1 MCGWHNGCAQSGGTV
16 RDLVGRLEQY
26 FAYAGLFSLA
36 INALLLV
43 PALYMLQVFDRVLS
57 SRSEETLVMLSVG
70 ALLALAMMAALDV
83 LRARLLAACGVALD
97 RWLGPSVLQGLLEQ
111 TARLG
116 GAEHLNGLRDVA
128 TLRGFLVGAGV
139 VALFD
144 APWLP
149 LFLLLISLFHPLLG
163 AVALAGAA
171 LMLLLAVLN
180 ERVTRAPLELA
191 LAAGRRAGRF
201 IDASTANA
209 ETVSALGMQCAVT
222 LRWQALNEAALSE
235 QAAASSLGATYSGLT
250 KFTRQ
255 FIQMAMLGVGAYL
268 VIAQNL
274 SAGVMIA
281 ATIIL
286 GRALAPVEM
295 LVAGWRN
302 LVEVRSAWGR
312 LEKLFAANPPA
323 PAGTALPAPKGNLA
337 VERVLYAFPGAAQAA
352 LRGVSFSLPAGES
365 LGVIGPTAAG
375 KSTLARL
382 LVGVWKPASG
392 AVRLDGADVSAWPH
406 EDLGAHV
413 GYVPQAV
420 GLFSGT
426 VAGNIARLG
435 EPDDVAVIRAAKR
448 AHAHDM
454 ILRLPRGY
462 DTEVGESGAAL
473 SPGQRQRIALARA
486 LYGEPRLVVLDEPN
500 ANQDAEG
507 DEALIQAMRD
517 LKQAGVTVVA
527 VAHRPSLLVNMDKLL
542 VLMDGV
548 AEMFGPRAD
557 VTARLARNLTP
568 VRGAA

>member
-1 MCGWHNGCAQSGGTV
+1 M

-57 SRSEETLVMLSVG
+57 SRSEETLVMLSFG

-83 LRARLLAACGVALD
+83 LRAQLLAACGVALD
-97 RWLGPSVLQGLLEQ
+97 RWLGPSVLKGLLEQ

-149 LFLLLISLFHPLLG
+149 LFLLLIYLFHPLLG

-180 ERVTRAPLELA
+180 ERVTRAPLEQA

-209 ETVSALGMQCAVT
+209 ETVSALGMRRAVT
-222 LRWQALNEAALSE
+222 QRWQVLNEAALGE
-235 QAAASSLGATYSGLT
+235 QAAASRLGAKYSGLT

-268 VIAQNL
+268 VIAQHL

-302 LVEVRSAWGR
+302 LVEVRSAWRR
-312 LEKLFAANPPA
+312 LERLFAANPPA
-323 PAGTALPAPKGNLA
+323 PAGTALPAPKGSLA

-382 LVGVWKPASG
+382 LIGVWKPTAG
-392 AVRLDGADVSAWPH
+392 AVRLDGADVSAWPREH
-406 EDLGAHV
+406 LGKHV

-435 EPDDVAVIRAAKR
+435 EPNDAAVIRAAKR

-462 DTEVGESGAAL
+462 DTELGEGGAGL
-473 SPGQRQRIALARA
+473 SPGQRQRVALARA

-507 DEALIQAMRD
+507 DEALIQALRD

-527 VAHRPSLLVNMDKLL
+527 VAHRPSLLVNVDKLL
-542 VLMDGV
+542 VLRDGV
-548 AEMFGPRAD
+548 AEMFGPRVE

>member
-1 MCGWHNGCAQSGGTV
+1 MSARNQGGTV
-16 RDLVGRLEQY
+16 RDLVRRLQRY

-36 INALLLV
+36 INVLLLV

-97 RWLGPSVLQGLLEQ
+97 RWLGPSVLQGLLDQ

-116 GAEHLNGLRDVA
+116 GAEHLNGLRDVG

-139 VALFD
+139 IALFD

-149 LFLLLISLFHPLLG
+149 LFLALITLFHPLLG
-163 AVALAGAA
+163 AVALAGAG

-180 ERVTRAPLELA
+180 ERLTRVPLEQV

-209 ETVSALGMQCAVT
+209 ETVSALGMQRAVT
-222 LRWQALNEAALSE
+222 RRWQALNEAALRE
-235 QAAASSLGATYSGLT
+235 QVAASGLGATFSGLT

-268 VIAQNL
+268 VIAQHL

-302 LVEVRSAWGR
+302 LVEVRAAWRR
-312 LEKLFAANPPA
+312 LEKLFATNPPVQ
-323 PAGTALPAPKGNLA
+323 AGTALPAPRGELA
-337 VERVLYAFPGAAQAA
+337 VERVVYGFPGAARPA

-382 LVGVWKPASG
+382 IVGVWKPVSG
-392 AVRLDGADVSAWPH
+392 AVRLDGADVSTWQR
-406 EDLGAHV
+406 EQLGAHV

-420 GLFSGT
+420 GLFAGT
-426 VAGNIARLG
+426 VAENIARLS
-435 EPDDVAVIRAAKR
+435 ETDAAAVIRAAQS
-448 AHAHDM
+448 AHTHEM
-454 ILRLPRGY
+454 ILRLPKGY

-500 ANQDAEG
+500 ANLDVEG
-507 DEALIQAMRD
+507 DDALLRAMND
-517 LKQAGVTVVA
+517 LKSAGVTVV
-527 VAHRPSLLVNMDKLL
+527 VIAHRPSLLGSMDKLL
-542 VLMDGV
+542 VLKDGV
-548 AEMFGPRAD
+548 AEMFGPRAEI
-557 VTARLARNLTP
+557 TARVTRGVAQ

>member
-1 MCGWHNGCAQSGGTV
+1 M
-16 RDLVGRLEQY
+16 RDLVGRLQRY

-70 ALLALAMMAALDV
+70 GLLALAMMAALDV
-83 LRARLLAACGVALD
+83 LRARLLAACGLALD

-128 TLRGFLVGAGV
+128 ILRGFLVGAGV

-149 LFLLLISLFHPLLG
+149 LFLLLIYLFHPLLG
-163 AVALAGAA
+163 AVALVGAA
-171 LMLLLAVLN
+171 LMLLLAALN
-180 ERVTRAPLELA
+180 ERVTRVPLEQA

-201 IDASTANA
+201 TDTSATNA
-209 ETVSALGMQCAVT
+209 ETVSALGMTRAVT
-222 LRWQALNEAALSE
+222 QRWQALTDAALRE
-235 QAAASSLGATYSGLT
+235 QAAASARGATYAGLT

-255 FIQMAMLGVGAYL
+255 FIQMAMLGAGAYL

-281 ATIIL
+281 GTIIL

-302 LVEVRSAWGR
+302 LVEVRGAWGR
-312 LEKLFAANPPA
+312 LERLFAANPPGA
-323 PAGTALPAPKGNLA
+323 AGTALPVPKGNLA
-337 VERVLYAFPGAAQAA
+337 VERVLYAFPGAARAA
-352 LRGVSFSLPAGES
+352 LRGVSFSLAAGDS

-382 LVGVWKPASG
+382 LVGVWKPAAG
-392 AVRLDGADVSAWPH
+392 AVRLDGADVSAWPR

-413 GYVPQAV
+413 GYVPQVV

-426 VAGNIARLG
+426 VADNIARLG
-435 EPDDVAVIRAAKR
+435 KADAKAVIRAGKR

-473 SPGQRQRIALARA
+473 SPGQRQRVALARA

-500 ANQDAEG
+500 ANQDADG
-507 DEALIQAMRD
+507 DAALVQAMRD
-517 LKQAGVTVVA
+517 LKQAGVTVVV

-542 VLMDGV
+542 VLKDGV
-548 AEMFGPRAD
+548 ADMFGPRVE
-557 VTARLARNLTP
+557 VTARLAGNVTQ

>member
-1 MCGWHNGCAQSGGTV
+1 V

-57 SRSEETLVMLSVG
+57 SRSEETLVMLSFG

-83 LRARLLAACGVALD
+83 LRAQLLAACGVALD
-97 RWLGPSVLQGLLEQ
+97 RWLGPSVLKGLLEQ

-149 LFLLLISLFHPLLG
+149 LFLLLIYLFHPLLG

-180 ERVTRAPLELA
+180 ERVTRAPLEQA

-209 ETVSALGMQCAVT
+209 ETVSALGMRRAVT
-222 LRWQALNEAALSE
+222 QRWQVLNEAALGE
-235 QAAASSLGATYSGLT
+235 QAAASRLGAKYSGLT

-268 VIAQNL
+268 VIAQHL

-302 LVEVRSAWGR
+302 LVEVRSAWRR
-312 LEKLFAANPPA
+312 LERLFAANPPA
-323 PAGTALPAPKGNLA
+323 PAGTALPAPKGSLA

-382 LVGVWKPASG
+382 LIGVWKPTAG
-392 AVRLDGADVSAWPH
+392 AVRLDGADVSAWPREH
-406 EDLGAHV
+406 LGKHV

-435 EPDDVAVIRAAKR
+435 EPNDAAVIRAAKR

-462 DTEVGESGAAL
+462 DTELGEGGAGL
-473 SPGQRQRIALARA
+473 SPGQRQRVALARA

-507 DEALIQAMRD
+507 DEALIQALRD

-527 VAHRPSLLVNMDKLL
+527 VAHRPSLLVNVDKLL
-542 VLMDGV
+542 VLRDGV
-548 AEMFGPRAD
+548 AEMFGPRVE